1 MRGRKMDVASFLQ
14 SAIVVMIVVIVVGFV
29 GTTVIE
35 KLQEQQNGQE
45 RKKELQNAIEKMNQ
59 DILEIQNL
67 LTGKKDYCERER
79 KNLNTM
85 YDATFQL
92 LNEVGFR
99 HMGTYISAHIGKERY
114 ENLLRDKERYL
125 NYKEGLAKRS
135 EDYSYLH
142 KSFEDYIE
150 REMDGFTDLE
160 KNLEQNL
167 EEVGSIVEN
176 VNHGLESV
184 KKSIVEMKPLKL
196 ENHLELL
203 SEEELENVNRLV
215 KAGEVR
221 FSSII
226 HATVQEKGK
235 PNTRIWANHL
245 PYDAQTGEPIY
256 GCFEVDD
263 MVVDEDTLLGDKL
276 FGETTGLH
284 IAACQGYA
292 GLLFGDNPFTL
303 SFINE
308 DGEKEVLSQIKEYYL
323 KEKMKYTVD
332 CQLGDRQWIITFN

>member
-1 MRGRKMDVASFLQ
+1 MDVASFLQ
-14 SAIVVMIVVIVVGFV
+14 SAIVVMIVVIVVVFV
-29 GTTVIE
+29 ATSVIE

-59 DILEIQNL
+59 EILEIQNL

-79 KNLNTM
+79 KKLNTI
-85 YDATFQL
+85 YDSTFQL

-114 ENLLRDKERYL
+114 ENLLRDKECYL
-125 NYKEGLAKRS
+125 EYKEDLAKRS
-135 EDYSYLH
+135 EDYSYLY

-150 REMDGFTDLE
+150 REMDGFTELE
-160 KNLEQNL
+160 QNLEQNL
-167 EEVGSIVEN
+167 EEVGGMVEN

-184 KKSIVEMKPLKL
+184 KKSIVEMKPLNL

-203 SEEELENVNRLV
+203 SEEELENVKKLV
-215 KAGEVR
+215 AAGEIR

-226 HATVQEKGK
+226 HVKVLEKGK
-235 PNTRIWANHL
+235 PSSCIWANHL
-245 PYDAQTGEPIY
+245 PYDVQTGAPIY

-276 FGETTGLH
+276 FGESTGLH
-284 IAACQGYA
+284 IAACKDYA

-308 DGEKEVLSQIKEYYL
+308 DGEKEVFSQIKEYYL
-323 KEKMKYTVD
+323 KEKMQYTVD
-332 CQLGDRQWIITFN
+332 CQLGDRQWMLIFN

>member
-85 YDATFQL
+85 YDSTFQL

-125 NYKEGLAKRS
+125 NYKEELAKRS

-142 KSFEDYIE
+142 KSFEDYIS

-160 KNLEQNL
+160 QNLEQNL
-167 EEVGSIVEN
+167 EEVRGIVEN

-184 KKSIVEMKPLKL
+184 KKSIIEMKPLKL

-215 KAGEVR
+215 KAGEVK
-221 FSSII
+221 FGSVI
-226 HATVQEKGK
+226 HATVQEK
-235 PNTRIWANHL
+235 
-245 PYDAQTGEPIY
+245 
-256 GCFEVDD
+256 V
-263 MVVDEDTLLGDKL
+263 
-276 FGETTGLH
+276 
-284 IAACQGYA
+284 
-292 GLLFGDNPFTL
+292 
-303 SFINE
+303 
-308 DGEKEVLSQIKEYYL
+308 SQIPAFGQITYL
-323 KEKMKYTVD
+323 MMHKQVSQFMDVLKSMIWLSMKIPY
-332 CQLGDRQWIITFN
+332 